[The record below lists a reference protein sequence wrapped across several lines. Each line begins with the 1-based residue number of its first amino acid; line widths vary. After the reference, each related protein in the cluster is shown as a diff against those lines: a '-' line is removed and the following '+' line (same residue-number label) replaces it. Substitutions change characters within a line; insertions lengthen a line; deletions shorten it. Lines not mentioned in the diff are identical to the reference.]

1 MALEPQEDGSYLLPE
16 GVDPSTVRYT
26 IWDKVYNTTEM
37 DIEGKK
43 VEETTPTNETGSDEQ
58 PSETASRKPKAEN
71 GAP

>member
-1 MALEPQEDGSYLLPE
+1 MSKNGETVALEPQEDGSYLLPE

-43 VEETTPTNETGSDEQ
+43 
-58 PSETASRKPKAEN
+58 
-71 GAP
+71 